1 MVRKEQLIE
10 YLTAVQNLEQHK
22 YTIEQTIKRLHYKI
36 NSLGHP
42 EEVELNQVTSHKIP
56 FLPISLFT
64 GLIFLIAGI
73 YSGFI
78 FSSFNRAVTSALFLA
93 PFGVI
98 IGLVIA
104 LVAFLTDKAITSI
117 INKNCKKSCNA
128 LFTADE
134 ARVSHELEVKSK
146 ICADAAL
153 LKESYNDVAAALQD
167 LYSIG
172 ILNPKYHGDLAAIAT
187 MREYLV
193 SGQCQSLEMCGN
205 DAGAY
210 IMYEDRLL
218 QHEITGTLDEVLRS
232 PEKIKQNQCALYEA
246 VQSSKRQIRALTSS
260 VNNASAH
267 LEQSQDI
274 ADYHNTIQ
282 AQCAVEIANIQ
293 RNKYY
298 G

>member
-1 MVRKEQLIE
+1 MSKQSTGFITKSTRWDTPSK
-10 YLTAVQNLEQHK
+10 
-22 YTIEQTIKRLHYKI
+22 
-36 NSLGHP
+36 
-42 EEVELNQVTSHKIP
+42 QVTSHKIP

-64 GLIFLIAGI
+64 GLIFLIAGV
-73 YSGFI
+73 YRGFI

-193 SGQCQSLEMCGN
+193 SGQCQSLEICGN
-205 DAGAY
+205 DVGAY
-210 IMYEDRLL
+210 RIYEDRLL
-218 QHEITGTLDEVLRS
+218 QHQIIGKLDDILNSLE
-232 PEKIKQNQCALYEA
+232 EIKQNQWA
-246 VQSSKRQIRALTSS
+246 VYDAIQSSNRQITALTSS
-260 VNNASAH
+260 VNDASAH
-267 LEQSQDI
+267 LEQSQDV